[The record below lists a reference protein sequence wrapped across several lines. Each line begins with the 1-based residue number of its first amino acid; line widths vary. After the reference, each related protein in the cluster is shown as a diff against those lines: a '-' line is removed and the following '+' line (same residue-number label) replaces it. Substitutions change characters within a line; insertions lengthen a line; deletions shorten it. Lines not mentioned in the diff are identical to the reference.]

1 MRRIAAILPF
11 AIPLAAAAEAQELTA
26 ALSAYSPFG
35 INDLDGELPLSAEFR
50 FTMSISD
57 RFALEPFVTVG
68 SHRSRRRA
76 GPEGFFGAQVRQRIV
91 RFTSKNVYAFA
102 TLFAT
107 YGAAACYSGFGS
119 YPPVIGHFGFG
130 LHQRVSDYL
139 AFRPEAQLVTFHV
152 VPIGARFVAGVSVDV
167 GR

>member
-1 MRRIAAILPF
+1 MRRIAATLLF
-11 AIPLAAAAEAQELTA
+11 AIGLPAATEAQELTVG
-26 ALSAYSPFG
+26 LSVYSPFG
-35 INDLDGELPLSAEFR
+35 INDLDGALPASAEFR

-91 RFTSKNVYAFA
+91 RFTSRNGYA
-102 TLFAT
+102 FAT
-107 YGAAACYSGFGS
+107 YGAAGYYSRSGS
-119 YPPVIGHFGFG
+119 PPPVIGHFGFG

-139 AFRPEAQLVTFHV
+139 AFRPEVQLVTFHV